1 MKTLGVLINAS
12 HMRIRNYNVQFWDP
26 NLAVRW
32 NKEISYALTARFLT
46 VRKIRRLQVTR
57 KTWKMVVLQ
66 NMEKILYFY
75 SPNSAKNTKW
85 SSFLHYKM
93 CPPIY
98 LSEIVFFVEYLQGKS
113 LKLHFSAEFLL
124 LENSLDSVKKNV
136 YFLAKSPNPLIMTY
150 SK

>member
-1 MKTLGVLINAS
+1 
-12 HMRIRNYNVQFWDP
+12 
-26 NLAVRW
+26 
-32 NKEISYALTARFLT
+32 
-46 VRKIRRLQVTR
+46 
-57 KTWKMVVLQ
+57 
-66 NMEKILYFY
+66 
-75 SPNSAKNTKW
+75 
-85 SSFLHYKM
+85 M

>member
-12 HMRIRNYNVQFWDP
+12 HMRIRNYNVQFWEP

-32 NKEISYALTARFLT
+32 NMEISYALTGRFLT

-98 LSEIVFFVEYLQGKS
+98 LNEIVFFCGVLTRKKLKITFFCGIFTFGK
-113 LKLHFSAEFLL
+113 
-124 LENSLDSVKKNV
+124 
-136 YFLAKSPNPLIMTY
+136 
-150 SK
+150 